1 MTQSL
6 DPSFE
11 RPNRIPWPPVLLV
24 GVIAAAIGLR
34 RLLPLTWP
42 GVDDAAAR
50 SVGLG
55 IGVVG
60 LFLTVWAVIT
70 LMRHKTTVMPDQ
82 AATQLVTSGPFA
94 FRRNPIYLGEILM
107 LFGVAE
113 LTKNIWFVPMGL
125 LFGALVTW
133 LAILPEERH
142 LEARFGEAWRDYASR
157 TRRLL

>member
-82 AATQLVTSGPFA
+82 AATQLV
-94 FRRNPIYLGEILM
+94 
-107 LFGVAE
+107 GVAE